1 MAGRRTLCCLT
12 GLLLAGCVTAADSET
27 TTEVTAHPN
36 VPIRWEWQLQAP
48 ISIPEHTIVADL
60 DPDEVSAGEVAALV
74 ARGIWPIA
82 YVSVGTWEDWRG
94 DADAFPEA
102 VLGRAY
108 DGWEGERFLDIR
120 DQATLLPIMRA
131 RFARAKAMGFTAIE
145 PDNIDLHI
153 NDTGF
158 GLTPT
163 DVTAY
168 VTALAEMAHG
178 MGLQIGQKNAPELVP
193 ALVDRMDFIVTED
206 CFADGWCDATQPY
219 FAARKPILAAE
230 YTDTGVDWTAACAWA
245 RQAGALMILAP
256 RDLDGPARAHCF

>member
-1 MAGRRTLCCLT
+1 MAVRRTLTCLT

-27 TTEVTAHPN
+27 PIEFTAHPIS
-36 VPIRWEWQLQAP
+36 PGRWEWQLQAP
-48 ISIPEHTIVADL
+48 ISIPEQTGVADL
-60 DPDEVSAGEVAALV
+60 DPDEVSADEVAALV
-74 ARGIWPIA
+74 ARGVHPIA
-82 YVSVGTWEDWRG
+82 YISVGTWEDWRG

-158 GLTPT
+158 GLTAS

-168 VTALAEMAHG
+168 VTALAEMAHE
-178 MGLQIGQKNAPELVP
+178 MGLRIGQKNAPELVP
-193 ALVDRMDFIVTED
+193 ALVSHMDFIVTED
-206 CFADGWCDATQPY
+206 CFADGWCDATRPY
-219 FAARKPILAAE
+219 FAVGKLVLAAE

-245 RQAGALMILAP
+245 LEAGAFMILAP